1 MPERDRGIELADD
14 MKFQHKSWRVQ
25 RIGWVA
31 MLAIAIAALFGL
43 FGNGPLSSAQ
53 AGNSGSGLSIS
64 YERFTRKGA
73 QHSIDVQAGPGSVVA
88 DSVRI
93 WIAREWLDANR
104 VVGITPEPAR
114 SDALPDRIVYTFNA
128 AASGQPVAIRF
139 ELEAQWLGRRRA
151 SAGIVN
157 GPTVHFRQLAYP

>member
-1 MPERDRGIELADD
+1 MPERDRGIELPDD
-14 MKFQHKSWRVQ
+14 MEFQRKSWRVQ
-25 RIGWVA
+25 RMGWVA

-53 AGNSGSGLSIS
+53 AGDAGTGLSIS

-73 QHSIDVQAGPGSVVA
+73 QHSIDLEAGATSVVA

-93 WIAREWLDANR
+93 WIARGWLDANR

-128 AASGQPVAIRF
+128 AQSGQPVAIRF
-139 ELEAQWLGRRRA
+139 ELEAQWLGRRRG
-151 SAGIVN
+151 SAGIVR
-157 GPTVHFRQLAYP
+157 GPTVHFGQFAYP